1 MDNQNEETLQQAEP
15 TQNKA
20 ELSQATAQDK
30 QEEQKEKEK
39 NFSEQILTTK
49 VEENAEEEEKESVEE
64 LTHHYST
71 FTKGAL
77 LDEMRTLSASDNF
90 ETMKLKSNLVRNAFR
105 IIVSSEKKEAKEAF
119 VKEGGNAEEFT
130 PKEDALE
137 TEFYNYY
144 STYRDKRQKFLDAQE
159 KEKEENV
166 QKKLSLLEEL
176 KTLLDSEDTLK
187 EIYDSFNTIQ
197 ERWKAIGA
205 VPRAQVNE
213 LWQNYHFL
221 IEKFYDKVKINRE
234 LRDLDL
240 KKNLDS
246 KIELCE
252 KAEGLII
259 EESINKSF
267 KALQDLHRAW
277 KEIGPVPMDKNEEI
291 WERFKSASD
300 KINARREQYY
310 EKLKDE
316 LDKNLLAK
324 TALCE
329 KAEEVL
335 KRELNNSK
343 AWNDVTTEMNDMLKL
358 WKTIGHVPQKDNET
372 IWARFKGS
380 LDTFFANKKEV
391 FDKMKEEQ
399 DVNYN
404 KKIELCVKAEAIAD
418 RQDWK
423 KATAELLDLQKEWKE
438 IGYVSKKVSEKI
450 WLRFRAAC
458 DKFFEA
464 KSNFYVASR
473 ASEDENLKSKEALIE
488 EVKAFSFGPSKE
500 DNLSAIK
507 DFQRRWS
514 EIGYV
519 PSTEKERLQ
528 KEFRASINIHFEKL
542 QIDTRQLQLDSFKE
556 RIASK
561 EGFSKERK
569 YLSDKIQQLKDD
581 INIWENNLGFLASS
595 KQADIL
601 KAEFLKKV
609 ENAKKDIALNEAKL
623 KLLLQNKKEENK

>member
-1 MDNQNEETLQQAEP
+1 
-15 TQNKA
+15 
-20 ELSQATAQDK
+20 
-30 QEEQKEKEK
+30 
-39 NFSEQILTTK
+39 
-49 VEENAEEEEKESVEE
+49 
-64 LTHHYST
+64 
-71 FTKGAL
+71 
-77 LDEMRTLSASDNF
+77 
-90 ETMKLKSNLVRNAFR
+90 
-105 IIVSSEKKEAKEAF
+105 
-119 VKEGGNAEEFT
+119 
-130 PKEDALE
+130 
-137 TEFYNYY
+137 
-144 STYRDKRQKFLDAQE
+144 
-159 KEKEENV
+159 
-166 QKKLSLLEEL
+166 
-176 KTLLDSEDTLK
+176 
-187 EIYDSFNTIQ
+187 
-197 ERWKAIGA
+197 
-205 VPRAQVNE
+205 
-213 LWQNYHFL
+213 
-221 IEKFYDKVKINRE
+221 
-234 LRDLDL
+234 
-240 KKNLDS
+240 
-246 KIELCE
+246 
-252 KAEGLII
+252 
-259 EESINKSF
+259 
-267 KALQDLHRAW
+267 
-277 KEIGPVPMDKNEEI
+277 
-291 WERFKSASD
+291 
-300 KINARREQYY
+300 
-310 EKLKDE
+310 
-316 LDKNLLAK
+316 
-324 TALCE
+324 
-329 KAEEVL
+329 
-335 KRELNNSK
+335 
-343 AWNDVTTEMNDMLKL
+343 
-358 WKTIGHVPQKDNET
+358 
-372 IWARFKGS
+372 